1 MKLAPT
7 QIATAKA
14 NGLSLSTV
22 HGRIRRGMDPD
33 KAVRQSPADPAAG
46 GRKNSRKP
54 GHSWRGRFAG
64 GAS

>member
-1 MKLAPT
+1 MKLT
-7 QIATAKA
+7 ESQIATAKA
-14 NGLSLSTV
+14 NGIPLPTV
-22 HGRIRRGMDPD
+22 HGRIRRGVDHD